1 MRKEHIGLFLLLSAV
16 GCTQKP
22 AEIVYKDSAI
32 YNPTFS
38 EVYVESPD
46 GKLARSLRGTTTNNE
61 EARKI
66 SIINKDRVAEIG
78 KSYYTVKS
86 GDSLWSISRQHDMR
100 VQELVALN
108 NLKKPYIIK
117 PGQTLK
123 ISNAIPAPKTNT
135 VTTVNVEKNNTK
147 NNKTN
152 NISYITYTVKSGD
165 NLSTIASNYGM
176 STSELADLNNI
187 ESPYKIRIGQK
198 LKIEYNKKTGGGLST
213 YVVKSGDNLSTI
225 ASNYGMSTVELAN
238 LNGIKKPYN
247 IRIGQTIK
255 IKENN
260 ATGNTL
266 TTYVVKSGDNLTK
279 IAKNNDMTL
288 QELVELNEIKSPY
301 IIKPGQ
307 KLKVSSNEPIVV
319 VQQSTKTTNN
329 NNIKKTEVIEKR
341 QVHKQK
347 KTLSFAWPVKGNI
360 VSSFGNKAN
369 GLYND
374 GVNIGASKGTK
385 FKATEDGVV
394 AYVGNELRGYGT
406 IILIK
411 HDDNWISAYA
421 HCDSVNVSRGDMV
434 DKGQV
439 IGTVG
444 DSGNVSSPQL
454 YFSLRK
460 GREAVDPVK
469 YLKD

>member
-1 MRKEHIGLFLLLSAV
+1 MRKEHISLFLLLSAI

-78 KSYYTVKS
+78 KNYYTVKS
-86 GDSLWSISRQHDMR
+86 GDSLWSISRKFGMK
-100 VQELVALN
+100 VQDLVYLN
-108 NLKKPYIIK
+108 NLRKPYTIR

-123 ISNAIPAPKTNT
+123 ISNAIPTTKTNISNK
-135 VTTVNVEKNNTK
+135 TTTQ

-187 ESPYKIRIGQK
+187 ESPYKIKIGQK

-260 ATGNTL
+260 AKSSNSVS
-266 TTYVVKSGDNLTK
+266 TYVVKSGDNLTK

-329 NNIKKTEVIEKR
+329 NNIKKTEVVEKR

-347 KTLSFAWPVKGNI
+347 KTLSFTWPVKGKI
-360 VSSFGNKAN
+360 VSSFGTKSN

-374 GVNIGASKGTK
+374 GINISATKGAN

-421 HCDSVNVSRGDMV
+421 HCDTTNVSRGDMV
-434 DKGQV
+434 SKGQV

>member
-46 GKLARSLRGTTTNNE
+46 GKLARSLRGTTTTNE
-61 EARKI
+61 DARKI
-66 SIINKDRVAEIG
+66 SIINKERVAEIG
-78 KSYYTVKS
+78 KNYYTVKS
-86 GDSLWSISRQHDMR
+86 GDSLWSISRKFGMK
-100 VQELVALN
+100 VQDLVYLN
-108 NLKKPYIIK
+108 NLRKPYTIR

-123 ISNAIPAPKTNT
+123 ISNAFPTTKTNIS
-135 VTTVNVEKNNTK
+135 
-147 NNKTN
+147 NKTTTQDNKAN

-187 ESPYKIRIGQK
+187 ESPYNIKIGQK

-225 ASNYGMSTVELAN
+225 ASNYGMSTTELAK
-238 LNGIKKPYN
+238 LNGIKSPYN

-260 ATGNTL
+260 ATGNNHL

-319 VQQSTKTTNN
+319 VQQSTKTNN
-329 NNIKKTEVIEKR
+329 NTKKTEVVQRKQIKT
-341 QVHKQK
+341 QK
-347 KTLSFAWPVKGNI
+347 KTLSFTWPVKGNI